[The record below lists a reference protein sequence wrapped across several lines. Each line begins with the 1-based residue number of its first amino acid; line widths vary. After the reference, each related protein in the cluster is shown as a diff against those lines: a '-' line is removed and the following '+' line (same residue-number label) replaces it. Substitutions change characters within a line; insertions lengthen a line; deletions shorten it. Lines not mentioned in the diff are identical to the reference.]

1 LVNSIFITMV
11 CYFCQRG
18 IKEIDF
24 KDTELLRKFISGL
37 AKIRGKKRTGVCSK
51 HQRKLS
57 KAIKKARHLGL
68 LPYTSK

>member
-1 LVNSIFITMV
+1 MP
-11 CYFCQRG
+11 CYFCQRN

-24 KDTELLRKFISGL
+24 KDTELLRKSISGL

-51 HQRKLS
+51 NQHKLS